1 MTEHFVGGRGDKE
14 LWGQK
19 LGAETHEQAT
29 AKALGEVMKG
39 QARAESLEQ
48 EKDDGEN
55 VQGLM
60 IARMCLW
67 EQSDPQPGQTN
78 EGQDEWQHH
87 HLKLKEER
95 AEVFLL
101 FVF

>member
-39 QARAESLEQ
+39 QARQ
-48 EKDDGEN
+48 R
-55 VQGLM
+55 V
-60 IARMCLW
+60 
-67 EQSDPQPGQTN
+67 
-78 EGQDEWQHH
+78 
-87 HLKLKEER
+87 
-95 AEVFLL
+95 
-101 FVF
+101 